1 MVWRCIILHRCL
13 VIAVKGTSCTSAA
26 SSKEHQHQD
35 ARKPNTDTRKPR
47 PHPPAVF
54 SAFSPFLLFLQIRWK
69 RFVTLQLLS
78 IKSAQCL
85 CTAEKKLVVQLSI
98 KTGGRHKMRLHWK
111 SSSWFLICRIVLL
124 FEPSADAARRPAGWC
139 SLAFKVWRL
148 IAATSCSEY
157 QPRHLNGPEMT
168 EDKSWMCW
176 ISTVCT
182 GHLLSDNH
190 PHHRCHS
197 FVRLNRIDL
206 QSNQFAQSNTFQSN
220 RPKNVH
226 PQSRMP

>member
-47 PHPPAVF
+47 PHSPAVF
-54 SAFSPFLLFLQIRWK
+54 SAFSPFLLFLQLRRK

-139 SLAFKVWRL
+139 SLAFKVWL
-148 IAATSCSEY
+148 PDS
-157 QPRHLNGPEMT
+157 RHLLLWIPTETPEWPRN
-168 EDKSWMCW
+168 DRRQ
-176 ISTVCT
+176 ILNV
-182 GHLLSDNH
+182 LN
-190 PHHRCHS
+190 
-197 FVRLNRIDL
+197 LNRL
-206 QSNQFAQSNTFQSN
+206 YWSP
-220 RPKNVH
+220 PKW
-226 PQSRMP
+226 